1 MHRLVNPLD
10 VARRNR
16 RYATDRIDL
25 RFADRGLKATATGD
39 SPLCGGIESAGREP
53 RLNGRFGVWRG
64 GEEFSKFR
72 AERPDLW
79 PAFFPN
85 LQLDR

>member
-1 MHRLVNPLD
+1 LVNPLE

-39 SPLCGGIESAGREP
+39 SPQRIFEIPREMADLSP
-53 RLNGRFGVWRG
+53 GFFADSQL
-64 GEEFSKFR
+64 
-72 AERPDLW
+72 ER
-79 PAFFPN
+79 
-85 LQLDR
+85 